1 LKVAIIGSG
10 IGGCSTAHFLKELIA
25 EPLDITIF
33 ECENRIGGRL
43 LFKKINSIT
52 VEIGGTFFHSINLT
66 VQDFAEKFS
75 LDTEEF
81 ILPIIGVWNG
91 SKFIY
96 KSSSSSLVTNLRLI
110 FRYRMGAIKLSTL
123 LKRAK
128 KQILQVY
135 ANNRLAKHY
144 NTCEE
149 LFGSNFILD
158 CARKTLEEVL
168 KENGVSLSLIKEI
181 IEPGTRYI
189 YHQNIN
195 IGGFAGIAT
204 IIASD
209 GSPIYKFKNGNIE
222 LNKALLKSANA
233 NVKLNQRIR
242 KITRTDNETY
252 ILSTQ
257 RGDSEEY
264 DAVFIAA
271 PLEQA
276 DIEFENLSIP
286 DLKKREFR
294 QVYIKLIVGQVNPEY
309 FGMKDISEIPEL
321 ILTTADFTGP
331 FDNLE
336 TLGKSEEGKY
346 VYNLFSL
353 SPISNELLEKMFSE
367 CLLEEDFHWEYAH
380 PVTKPVTQK
389 FQPFKL
395 GPRLLYINTVESLAS
410 TMETMSVA
418 ARNTV
423 LLLKKELQPEK
434 LRK

>member
-1 LKVAIIGSG
+1 MKVAVIGSG
-10 IGGCSTAHFLKELIA
+10 IGGCSTTHFLTELIA
-25 EPLDITIF
+25 DPLDITIF
-33 ECENRIGGRL
+33 ECEDRIGGRL
-43 LFKKINSIT
+43 LFRKIKPVV
-52 VEIGGTFFHSINLT
+52 VELGGTFFHSMNLT
-66 VQDFAEKFS
+66 MQEFAEKFS

-96 KSSSSSLVTNLRLI
+96 KSSSSSLVTKLKLVL
-110 FRYRMGAIKLSTL
+110 RYRMGAIRLSNL
-123 LKRAK
+123 LKKAK
-128 KQILQVY
+128 KQVLEVY
-135 ANNRLAKHY
+135 EHNRLAKHY

-149 LFGSNFILD
+149 LFESPFILD
-158 CARKTLEEVL
+158 CAKKTLEEIL
-168 KENGVSLSLIKEI
+168 KENGVSASLIKEI

-195 IGGFAGIAT
+195 IGGFVGIAT

-209 GSPIYKFKNGNIE
+209 GSPIYKIKNGNVQ
-222 LNKALLKSANA
+222 LNEALIKSANA
-233 NVKLNQRIR
+233 KVSLNQRIK

-252 ILSTQ
+252 ILSTLK
-257 RGDSEEY
+257 GDSEEY

-276 DIEFENLSIP
+276 DIEFENVSIP

-309 FGMKDISEIPEL
+309 FGMKDVSEIPEL
-321 ILTTADFTGP
+321 ILTTADFTGA

-336 TLGKSEEGKY
+336 TLGKSEEGNF
-346 VYNLFSL
+346 VYNLFSP
-353 SPISNELLEKMFSE
+353 SPIPNELVEQMFSKR
-367 CLLEEDFHWEYAH
+367 LLEEDFHWEYAH
-380 PVTKPVTQK
+380 PVPKPITQN

-395 GPRLLYINTVESLAS
+395 GPQLFYINTVESIAS
-410 TMETMSVA
+410 TMETISVA

-423 LLLKKELQPEK
+423 LLLKKELQ
-434 LRK
+434 